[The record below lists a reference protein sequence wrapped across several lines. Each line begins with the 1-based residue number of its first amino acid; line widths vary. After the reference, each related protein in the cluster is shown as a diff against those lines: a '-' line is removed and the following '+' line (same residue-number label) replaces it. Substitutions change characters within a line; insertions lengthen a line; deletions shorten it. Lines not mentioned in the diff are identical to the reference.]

1 MNDKDNKAASAA
13 SLTLVM
19 AGGGTGGHLFPA
31 MALAGEFKSRYPDAR
46 IVFIGGKGGIEE
58 KLAPGLGYELRLLD
72 VEGIKNRRGLRRIRA
87 ILKAARATVQAVGI
101 LREIRPDGVIGS
113 GSYSSASVV
122 LAAYLLGMKTA
133 LLEQNALAGLT
144 NRALGRFVDR
154 VYIAFA
160 EARRFFPAFRTVVSG
175 NPVRREILGRA
186 ADVAEKKADRF
197 TILVFGGSQ
206 GATAINTAFVDA
218 TEYLTDIWSGLN
230 VVHQTG
236 KDGYE
241 QVRTAYG
248 RKGLKVEALAFID
261 DMAGAYRTADLAVCR
276 AGATTLAELTALG
289 VASILIPYPFASD
302 DHQSVNARCLA
313 DSGAAVVIE
322 QDKLTG
328 AALAA
333 AIKRFYGFPGEL
345 KAMRE
350 KAKAMGRPGAAVTI
364 ADDFLKILNKGA

>member
-1 MNDKDNKAASAA
+1 MNDKETKRTVA

-31 MALAGEFKSRYPDAR
+31 MALAKEFKSRYPDAR

-72 VEGIKNRRGLRRIRA
+72 VEGIKNRRGIRRIRA
-87 ILKAARATVQAVGI
+87 LVKAAMAVVKAVKI

-113 GSYSSASVV
+113 GSYSSAPVV
-122 LAAYLLGMKTA
+122 SAACLLGMKTA
-133 LLEQNALAGLT
+133 IMEQNALAGLT
-144 NRALGRFVDR
+144 NRVLGRFVDR
-154 VYIAFA
+154 VYISFA
-160 EARRFFPAFRTVVSG
+160 EARRFFPVLRTVVSG
-175 NPVRREILGRA
+175 NPVRREILGKTPDEA
-186 ADVAEKKADRF
+186 IGKGDKF

-218 TEYLTDIWSGLN
+218 TEYLTDIWPGLN

-236 KDGYE
+236 KDGYD
-241 QVRTAYG
+241 QVVRAYG
-248 RKGLKVEALAFID
+248 RKGLKVEVMKFID
-261 DMAGAYRTADLAVCR
+261 DMAGAYRGADLAVCR

-302 DHQSVNARCLA
+302 DHQSVNARCMA
-313 DSGAAVVIE
+313 GSGAAIVIE

-350 KAKAMGRPGAAVTI
+350 KARGMGAPNAAATI
-364 ADDFLKILNKGA
+364 VADFLKILNKGAS